1 MAAPP
6 RVAYRS
12 KRTANAVRFFFGLL
26 IVCTAMSQPQSRPFM
41 TVDVFTSVAYKGNP
55 LAAVLDGSGLDT
67 AQMQAFARWTNL
79 SETTFVLP
87 PTEAARDQGADYR
100 VRIFTPAAEMP
111 FAGHPT
117 LGTCHAWLQ
126 HGGQPQAA
134 DRVVQE
140 CAKGLITLQR
150 SADGWAFANPATRA
164 LPLPSNLHEIYAA
177 LGITTEQVVDA
188 AYMDNG
194 PHWLCLLLDNTDT
207 VLSLEPDLARIKALG
222 HKVGVAALYQA
233 DDAVPLIGR
242 ACREAEAFATGLR
255 SNLPQTAQLEVRAFS
270 TTGVEDP
277 VTGSLNGSLA
287 VWLTQQGHLPAPYI
301 ANQGACVG
309 RDGWVTVTQDA
320 QGQIWIGG
328 ASTTCV
334 SGHVQL

>member
-1 MAAPP
+1 MTPFPP
-6 RVAYRS
+6 
-12 KRTANAVRFFFGLL
+12 
-26 IVCTAMSQPQSRPFM
+26 QQRPLM
-41 TVDVFTSVAYKGNP
+41 TVDVFTATPYKGNP
-55 LAAVLDGSGLDT
+55 VAVVLDAEGLDD
-67 AQMQAFARWTNL
+67 AQMQAFARWANL

-87 PTEAARDQGADYR
+87 PSAAGRAQGADYR

-140 CAKGLITLQR
+140 CAKGLIPIAR
-150 SADGWAFANPATRA
+150 SNDGLAFANPSTQA
-164 LPLPSNLHEIYAA
+164 LPLPANLHHIYEA
-177 LGITTEQVVDA
+177 LGITNAQVMDA

-194 PHWLCLLLDNTDT
+194 PHWLCLLLDSPDT
-207 VLSLEPDLARIKALG
+207 VLSLAPDLARLKTLG
-222 HKVGVAALYQA
+222 HKVGVAALY
-233 DDAVPLIGR
+233 DEEDATPLIGR

-255 SNLPQTAQLEVRAFS
+255 TALPASAQLEVRAFS
-270 TTGVEDP
+270 TTGFEDP

-287 VWLTQQGHLPAPYI
+287 HWLIAQDHTQAPYM

-309 RDGWVTVTQDA
+309 RDGWVSITQDA
-320 QGQIWIGG
+320 QNQVWVGGQ
-328 ASTTCV
+328 TVTCV
-334 SGHVQL
+334 EGTALL

>member
-1 MAAPP
+1 MTAAAP
-6 RVAYRS
+6 
-12 KRTANAVRFFFGLL
+12 
-26 IVCTAMSQPQSRPFM
+26 ISRPFM
-41 TVDVFTSVAYKGNP
+41 TVDVFTATAYKGNP
-55 LAAVLDGSGLDT
+55 VAVVLDASGMDT

-87 PTEAARDQGADYR
+87 PSDAARAQGADYQ

-126 HGGQPQAA
+126 HGGQPQHP

-140 CAKGLITLQR
+140 CAKGLITIQR
-150 SADGWAFANPATRA
+150 SAQGLAFANPSTRA
-164 LPLPSNLHEIYAA
+164 IPLPEDLHKVYET
-177 LGITTEQVVDA
+177 LGITNEQVLDA

-194 PHWLCLLLDNTDT
+194 PHWLCLLLDSPDT
-207 VLSLEPDLARIKALG
+207 VLALEPDLARIKALG
-222 HKVGVAALYQA
+222 HKVGVAARYQNE
-233 DDAVPLIGR
+233 DATPLIGR

-255 SNLPQTAQLEVRAFS
+255 TGSAQQPAALEVRAFS

-277 VTGSLNGSLA
+277 VTGSLNGCLA
-287 VWLTQQGHLPAPYI
+287 VWLTQQGHLPAPYM

-309 RDGWVTVTQDA
+309 RDGWVAITQDA
-320 QGQIWIGG
+320 QGQLWVGG
-328 ASTTCV
+328 EAVTCV
-334 SGHVQL
+334 QGHVLL

>member
-1 MAAPP
+1 MIFAAPQ
-6 RVAYRS
+6 A
-12 KRTANAVRFFFGLL
+12 
-26 IVCTAMSQPQSRPFM
+26 RPMM
-41 TVDVFTSVAYKGNP
+41 TVDVFTATPYKGNP
-55 LAAVLDGSGLDT
+55 VAVVLDGSGLDE

-87 PTEAARDQGADYR
+87 PSEAGRAQGADYR

-117 LGTCHAWLQ
+117 LGTCHAWLAQ
-126 HGGQPQAA
+126 GGQPQTP

-140 CAKGLITLQR
+140 CAKGLIAIQR
-150 SADGWAFANPATRA
+150 HTDSLAFANPSTSA
-164 LPLPSNLHEIYAA
+164 LPLPANLHEIYAA
-177 LGITTEQVVDA
+177 LNITTEQVLDA

-194 PHWLCLLLDNTDT
+194 PHWLCLLLDSTDT
-207 VLSLEPDLARIKALG
+207 VLDLEPDFARIKALG
-222 HKVGVAALYQA
+222 HKVGVAALYEA
-233 DDAVPLIGR
+233 DDATPLIGR

-255 SNLPQTAQLEVRAFS
+255 SSQPQSAQLEVRAFS

-287 VWLTQQGHLPAPYI
+287 VWLTQQGHVTTPYL

-309 RDGWVTVTQDA
+309 RDGWVSVTQDA
-320 QGQIWIGG
+320 DAQIWIGG
-328 ASTTCV
+328 QATTCV
-334 SGHVQL
+334 SGQVML